1 MNILLLMS
9 KLFCNAAMLA
19 MSHVMTQ
26 IAPLPLPWIDAIKAY
41 VPGKATAPGGK
52 VAIKLSANES
62 PLGPSPHAI
71 AAMQAAVAGAHRY
84 PEGSSQSL
92 RNKLAALHGL
102 EAERIICGT
111 GSDELLHLMAQ
122 AYATCGDEVL
132 FNQYGFSVYPIA
144 AMRAGA
150 TPVEAA
156 AKDYGADVDALLAA
170 VTPRTRV
177 VFLANPNNPTGTI
190 VPRQDIL
197 RLHAG
202 LRPDILLVLDA
213 AYAEFVDGADY
224 ECGLT
229 LARTAANVIT
239 TRTFSKIYGL
249 GGLRVGWAY
258 GPQAVIDILN
268 KIRGPFNVSIEGIA
282 GAAAAVEDQ
291 AWVEKTKAHNAQWR
305 TWLSDALSQYGNK
318 GVRVIPSQCNF
329 LLVEFPQDAAHNAGA
344 ANQHLISDGYI
355 VRWLPN
361 QGLGNCLRITI
372 GTADEMHGLMD
383 SLRTFLDAA

>member
-1 MNILLLMS
+1 
-9 KLFCNAAMLA
+9 
-19 MSHVMTQ
+19 MTQ
-26 IAPLPLPWIDAIKAY
+26 IAPLPLPWIDAIEAY

-84 PEGSSQSL
+84 PEGTAQAL
-92 RNKLAALHGL
+92 RDKLAALHGL
-102 EAERIICGT
+102 QAERIVCGT
-111 GSDELLHLMAQ
+111 GSDELLQLIAL
-122 AYATCGDEVL
+122 AFATRGDEVL

-150 TPVEAA
+150 TPVEAP

-190 VPRQDIL
+190 VPRADIL

-202 LRPDILLVLDA
+202 LRGDILLVLDA
-213 AYAEFVDGADY
+213 AYAEFVEGVDF

-258 GPQAVIDILN
+258 GPQAVIDVLN
-268 KIRGPFNVSIEGIA
+268 KVRGPFNVSIEAIV
-282 GAAAAVEDQ
+282 GAAAAVDDQ
-291 AWVEKTKAHNAQWR
+291 AWVVKTKAHNAEWR
-305 TWLSDALSQYGNK
+305 NWLSNALCQYGNK
-318 GVRVIPSQCNF
+318 GVRVIPSHCNF
-329 LLVEFPQDAAHNAGA
+329 LLVEFPHNSARSAEA
-344 ANQHLISDGYI
+344 ANQHLIGDGYI

-372 GTADEMHGLMD
+372 GTADEMHGLMA
-383 SLRTFLDAA
+383 SLRSFLDAA